1 MTGGLIQLVAYG
13 NQDIHLTGNPQ
24 ITFFKVVYRRH
35 TNFSKEAIPILLGD
49 NPDFG
54 KKISCKIERKGDLL
68 HKMYLEIHLE
78 CTEYY
83 KLETVVF
90 DNAYSFIDYIEV
102 EIGGQLIDKHYG
114 EWLYIWTDL
123 THSVDKKITILAFGP
138 API

>member
-54 KKISCKIERKGDLL
+54 KKFAAPKNRK
-68 HKMYLEIHLE
+68 KNI
-78 CTEYY
+78 
-83 KLETVVF
+83 
-90 DNAYSFIDYIEV
+90 A
-102 EIGGQLIDKHYG
+102 
-114 EWLYIWTDL
+114 
-123 THSVDKKITILAFGP
+123 KKKF
-138 API
+138 